1 MHIFANFYFIF
12 ETEELE
18 TLDVSKVQY
27 ESTLLNQTVQGPA
40 CASAKSNLGT
50 VGKILLTE
58 PKIERTEDLDPVDAL
73 IVMKQLTSYVNQ
85 HMQGKSHYRTTKVNK
100 AEKCNAPESDIHVL
114 EIEIRKTTCKRK
126 DISPAESD
134 KKCKFRTDVEVV
146 DCIWTGRLKGTTVV
160 ENQGLICGD
169 GRYNFFMEE
178 DSLCP
183 LLKYDNTEMRRVLI
197 SETHLKWDKALFAYA
212 PPDFSA
218 EFEDDFPHDS
228 FVPSA
233 EYLISNCI
241 SFCIYNNFRNSFA
254 KFNKMDKT
262 IDRRS
267 MGAPYSIKDGRPLC
281 PAGRT
286 GFQGRGKHPR
296 WGPNFVLA
304 VIVDSL
310 LNLYFNIILED
321 KENLLMYYQHQQ
333 LKHRS
338 QFPQYFYVDNY
349 TKAGIEAKLEE
360 IIIASKP
367 KEASVEEIRALVKAA
382 MQDAL
387 LVKQGFTPDARNTD
401 NAWAE
406 TIAVQISDPKRQHLG
421 KLHFTSKQRD
431 TVEWRVLDEQAKS
444 DLKKYLE
451 DAMEESSFNEVL
463 EISDKTKAY
472 KKLLTN
478 LIHRVA
484 TLYFASGLAL
494 VGGLVFGTCAAPAV
508 ALLSLHIDLA
518 ILAGVLVHKRL
529 SRS

>member
-1 MHIFANFYFIF
+1 
-12 ETEELE
+12 LE

-85 HMQGKSHYRTTKVNK
+85 HMQGKSHYRTTKVIK
-100 AEKCNAPESDIHVL
+100 AEKCNAPESDIH
-114 EIEIRKTTCKRK
+114 
-126 DISPAESD
+126 ISPAESD

-218 EFEDDFPHDS
+218 EFEDDFPHNS

-233 EYLISNCI
+233 E
-241 SFCIYNNFRNSFA
+241 NSFA

-304 VIVDSL
+304 
-310 LNLYFNIILED
+310 D

-338 QFPQYFYVDNY
+338 QFPQYLYVDNY

-431 TVEWRVLDEQAKS
+431 TVECRVLDEQAKS

-508 ALLSLHIDLA
+508 ALLSLYIDLA
-518 ILAGVLVHKRL
+518 ILAGVLVHKKL
-529 SRS
+529 SRKYHCLVENFLYSNC

>member
-233 EYLISNCI
+233 E
-241 SFCIYNNFRNSFA
+241 NSFA

-286 GFQGRGKHPR
+286 GFQGR
-296 WGPNFVLA
+296 
-304 VIVDSL
+304 
-310 LNLYFNIILED
+310 ED

>member
-1 MHIFANFYFIF
+1 MNTTLLILTLSVA
-12 ETEELE
+12 TLSALAEELE
-18 TLDVSKVQY
+18 TLDVSEIQY
-27 ESTLLNQTVQGPA
+27 ESTLLNQTVQSPV

-50 VGKILLTE
+50 IGKILLTE

-73 IVMKQLTSYVNQ
+73 VVMKQLTSYVNQ
-85 HMQGKSHYRTTKVNK
+85 HMQGRSHYRMTKVIK
-100 AEKCNAPESDIHVL
+100 AEKCNAAESDIHVL

-134 KKCKFRTDVEVV
+134 EKCQIRTDVEVV

-178 DSLCP
+178 ESLCP
-183 LLKYDNTEMRRVLI
+183 LLKYDNTDMRRVLI
-197 SETHLKWDKALFAYA
+197 SETHLKWDKTLFAYA
-212 PPDFSA
+212 PLDFSA
-218 EFEDDFPHDS
+218 EFADDFPHDS

-233 EYLISNCI
+233 K
-241 SFCIYNNFRNSFA
+241 NSFA

-262 IDRRS
+262 VDRRS
-267 MGAPYSIKDGRPLC
+267 IGIPYTIKDGRPLC
-281 PAGRT
+281 PDGRT

-304 VIVDSL
+304 VIVDRGEGESVD
-310 LNLYFNIILED
+310 ILSTSTAEAPF
-321 KENLLMYYQHQQ
+321 
-333 LKHRS
+333 S
-338 QFPQYFYVDNY
+338 IPTFYVDNY

-360 IIIASKP
+360 IIVASKP
-367 KEASVEEIRALVKAA
+367 KEAHSEEEIRALVKAA

-387 LVKQGFTPDARNTD
+387 LIKQGFTPDARNTD

-406 TIAVQISDPKRQHLG
+406 TIALQISDPERQHLG
-421 KLHFTSKQRD
+421 KLHFTSKQHG

-451 DAMEESSFNEVL
+451 DAMEESNFNEML
-463 EISDKTKAY
+463 KINDKKKAY

-478 LIHRVA
+478 LTYKVS
-484 TLYFASGLAL
+484 TFYFATGLAL
-494 VGGLVFGTCAAPAV
+494 VGALVFGACTGVAAPAV
-508 ALLSLHIDLA
+508 ALLSVHIALA
-518 ILAGVLVHKRL
+518 ILAGVLVHKRF

>member
-1 MHIFANFYFIF
+1 
-12 ETEELE
+12 LE

-85 HMQGKSHYRTTKVNK
+85 HMQGKSHYRTTKVIK

-218 EFEDDFPHDS
+218 EFEDDFPHNS

-233 EYLISNCI
+233 E
-241 SFCIYNNFRNSFA
+241 NSFA

-286 GFQGRGKHPR
+286 GFQGRGESVD
-296 WGPNFVLA
+296 VLSTSTA
-304 VIVDSL
+304 EAPFSIPTL
-310 LNLYFNIILED
+310 
-321 KENLLMYYQHQQ
+321 
-333 LKHRS
+333 
-338 QFPQYFYVDNY
+338 YVDNY

-431 TVEWRVLDEQAKS
+431 TVECRVLDEQAKS

-508 ALLSLHIDLA
+508 ALLSLYIDLA
-518 ILAGVLVHKRL
+518 ILAGVLVHKKL
-529 SRS
+529 SRKYHCLVENFLYSNC